1 MNDQADVVRKGDES
15 ESATGALATG
25 GGNATA
31 GGVTFQ
37 GAVGALFAAT
47 AIADRPLDGRFGIGA
62 VRVKELRFET
72 EAPLDDILIA
82 TDADGYVFTQAK
94 TSLTLAKKL
103 DSELGKTAEQIVRQ
117 WIACSGGDG
126 TLIWNRPLVVGR
138 DLFLIAVGPGTA
150 GTVVRDLAQGLSRRR
165 RKATDETSPADEKRA
180 LESFT
185 NLLQL
190 AWEEIVGSSAKAEDI
205 AQLLD
210 FTAVVQFA
218 TDWPDRNVAVEIL
231 RSALLQPDDAPAAF
245 DVLGAICEKH
255 MVERTG
261 ADPQALRRDLEQ
273 KSIRL
278 LAPPDYRADVEAF
291 RAFSKT
297 NQEYLAA
304 FEVIYVDGKDIAVPR
319 QCLAPALAAAQQ
331 GSFLLVG
338 EPGAGKSAVLNTIGR
353 NLGTSDVLQLSVD
366 RMPVSGL
373 DGLRTELG
381 LIHPIREVLLNWP
394 GVEPAFLL
402 IDSLDAVRG
411 GSGELVFKSLI
422 EQVVSLPGGRWS
434 VIASVRSFDLRLG
447 TQFRQLFPGTPPAP
461 EFANPDFRNVR
472 HIQVTPWTKEE
483 LEGLLAQAPALAVAI
498 AAGGDRLRKLALI
511 PFNTQL
517 LADLLAD
524 GVAPTR
530 LSTLS
535 TQAELLDLYWQ
546 RRVQPLAPEGDAC
559 LRAVLEEMV
568 SSRSLRAAQQT
579 AFGSGGNGLARLLGA
594 DVLVEQSGGRS
605 VAFRH
610 HILFDYA
617 ASRLYLNP
625 FDPAAVHKA
634 FLRENSL
641 GLMLGPALGYALQE
655 LWNSN
660 ANRKD
665 YWNMVA
671 GLIGDRAVDPIARS
685 VAARSCSELPAV
697 KSDTDG
703 LIEQLSKDGVARGIF
718 GAIIGSLALWDED
731 HSGLLILAPWTQV
744 VVAASKIPAL
754 VGSISFLLAV
764 LMKQP
769 TASEHRYELGIAAR
783 NLLEAALART
793 GDAYSADLA
802 AGGIRVVAE
811 TYSTDVE
818 ASRALLSQVFSAD
831 RFEIYAHAEVPAL
844 CYQIA
849 TIRSIDPDFAIRIYS
864 EVFSRCITSQAL
876 TPMNDSQIMPFRSQA
891 SQDYEM
897 ARFQLAH
904 TFPEFL
910 TSSPIEATRAL
921 LAAIGGFITSQHPLQ
936 EQYGDWTFNVG
947 GRDMRV
953 VEDLSHVW
961 AWEVEDAHPDTAMSL
976 VQIFVGWLRSTSSEE
991 ARAAVELFLA
1001 ENRYALLWTRLFMVG
1016 AERPDVFG
1024 DLLWELAT
1032 KEQVL
1037 LSRDLRKDAVDLI
1050 AAVYPSRTETER
1062 ENFED
1067 SILHTDF
1074 SMFMQPE
1081 RARER
1086 IFALLFQAIGKE
1098 HLATAAA
1105 RAQFDSEVGDAPV
1118 ANSRPFQIESGPV
1131 AMEENWWLR
1140 EQGIEIEEPANAGI
1154 LAHAKSLKD
1163 ALGLR
1168 TGQPLPVVADI
1179 PAALNL
1185 MSELESAMAA
1195 AAAAGV
1201 SEEVL
1206 RVPGGA
1212 LADGCSAV
1220 LATHGEQALSS
1231 SQIDV
1236 LKRFALGL
1244 SHANFPVGGP
1254 EEEARFE
1261 HDQSIGGPAPRT
1273 DAARHLLR
1281 LCQLKA
1287 QPDANILKRLEELL
1301 SDPHPA
1307 VRGIVAS
1314 NLAALWGSSRDTM
1327 WRLADSVAEKE
1338 SNKFVLMA
1346 FTPFLRNTRNADP
1359 QHVETLVLALQHRLG
1374 TEPAPSDAK
1383 RGARE
1388 NLASLLAMLY
1398 VWNDRSASGSVVREW
1413 CEHPGA
1419 HETELSSAIT
1429 AIRSALVDG
1438 YAEDTPAKQG
1448 YRRHGQALLG
1458 HVVDK
1463 TSDWLAAYYV
1473 RNPDERLKEQEE
1485 AKSVA
1490 KVLDN
1495 CCHQLYFAS
1504 GAFHAQN
1511 PREAAGLTS
1520 PEEKT
1525 AFLGDVE
1532 PILRKIGDLGASHT
1546 IYNLLQILEFL
1557 LPVDPGKVFDLIAH
1571 ALLHGG
1577 KRQGYQF
1584 DSMGSDVFVRIV
1596 GQCLADHRDIF
1607 REEARSNAL
1616 VDCLD
1621 AFIEAGWPS
1630 ARRLIYKLPELFE

>member
-1 MNDQADVVRKGDES
+1 MKDLADEVRNGEQS
-15 ESATGALATG
+15 ASATGALATG

-31 GGVTFQ
+31 AGVTFQ

-47 AIADRPLDGRFGIGA
+47 AIADRPLDARFGIGA

-82 TDADGYVFTQAK
+82 TDEDGYVFTQAK

-103 DSELGKTAEQIVRQ
+103 DSDLGKTTEQIVRQ

-126 TLIWNRPLVVGR
+126 SLGWNRPLVAGR
-138 DLFLIAVGPGTA
+138 DLFLIAVGPDAA
-150 GTVVRDLAQGLSRRR
+150 GTVAKDLALGLSRRR
-165 RKATDETSPADEKRA
+165 RKATDETTPASEKKA
-180 LESFT
+180 LESFKT
-185 NLLQL
+185 LLQL
-190 AWEEIVGSSAKAEDI
+190 AWEEIVGGPATAEDI

-210 FTAVVQFA
+210 FTTVVQFH
-218 TDWPDRNVAVEIL
+218 TDGADRNVAVEIL
-231 RSALLQPDDAPAAF
+231 RSALLQPDDAPSAF
-245 DVLGAICEKH
+245 DVLGAICERH
-255 MVERTG
+255 MTERTG

-273 KSIRL
+273 RPIRL

-304 FEVIYVDGKDIAVPR
+304 FEVIHVDGKDIAVPR

-331 GSFLLVG
+331 GSFLFVG

-353 NLGTSDVLQLSVD
+353 NLGTNNVLQLSVD

-381 LIHPIREVLLNWP
+381 LSHPIREVLLNWP

-411 GSGELVFKSLI
+411 GSGELVFKNLI
-422 EQVVSLPGGRWS
+422 EQVLSLPGGRWR

-447 TQFRQLFPGTPPAP
+447 TQLRQLFPGTPPAP

-483 LEGLLAQAPALAVAI
+483 LEGLLGQAPALAAAI
-498 AAGGDRLRKLALI
+498 AAGGERLRKLALI

-530 LSTLS
+530 LSTLG

-568 SSRSLRAAQQT
+568 SSRSLRATKQT
-579 AFGSGGNGLARLLGA
+579 AFGNGGNGLERLLGA
-594 DVLVEQSGGRS
+594 GVLVEQSGGRS

-625 FDPAAVHKA
+625 FDAASMHNA
-634 FLRENSL
+634 FLREKGL

-655 LWNSN
+655 LWNSS
-660 ANRKD
+660 ADRRD

-671 GLIGDRAVDPIARS
+671 GLIGDRVVDPIARS
-685 VAARSCSELPAV
+685 IAARSCSELPAV
-697 KSDTDG
+697 KSDSDG
-703 LIEQLSKDGVARGIF
+703 LIEQLSKDGVSRAIL

-744 VVAASKIPAL
+744 VVAASKIPGL
-754 VGSISFLLAV
+754 VGSISFLLAI

-769 TASEHRYELGIAAR
+769 TANEHRDELGVAAR
-783 NLLEAALART
+783 NLLEAVLART
-793 GDAYSADLA
+793 GDAYSPDLA
-802 AGGIRVVAE
+802 AGGIRFVAE
-811 TYSTDVE
+811 TYATDVE
-818 ASRALLSQVFSAD
+818 ASRALLSQIFDVD
-831 RFEIYAHAEVPAL
+831 RFETYAHAEVPAL

-849 TIRSIDPDFAIRIYS
+849 TIRAVDPDFAIRIYS
-864 EVFSRCITSQAL
+864 EVFSRRITSEAMMR
-876 TPMNDSQIMPFRSQA
+876 MNDSQIMPFMSHA
-891 SQDYEM
+891 SQDYES
-897 ARFQLAH
+897 ARFQLAR

-910 TSSPIEATRAL
+910 TSSPIAATRAL
-921 LAAIGGFITSQHPLQ
+921 LGAIGGFITSQHPLQ
-936 EQYGDWTFNVG
+936 EEHGDWTFNVG
-947 GRDMRV
+947 GRDVRV
-953 VEDLSHVW
+953 IEDLSHVW

-976 VQIFVGWLRSTSSEE
+976 VQILVGWLRSASPQQV
-991 ARAAVELFLA
+991 RAVVELFLA
-1001 ENRYALLWTRLFMVG
+1001 ENRFALLWTRLFMVG
-1016 AERPDVFG
+1016 AERPEVFG

-1037 LSRDLRKDAVDLI
+1037 LSSDLRKDAADLI
-1050 AAVYPSRTETER
+1050 AAVYPSRSEAER
-1062 ENFED
+1062 ESFEEAI
-1067 SILHTDF
+1067 SEADF
-1074 SMFMQPE
+1074 SVFVQPE
-1081 RARER
+1081 RARQHTL
-1086 IFALLFQAIGKE
+1086 ALLFRAIGKE

-1105 RAQFDSEVGDAPV
+1105 RAELDSAAGDAPV
-1118 ANSRPFQIESGPV
+1118 ANSRPFQIESGPL

-1140 EQGIEIEEPANAGI
+1140 EQGVEIEEPANAGI
-1154 LAHAKSLKD
+1154 LARAKSLKD

-1168 TGQPLPVVADI
+1168 TGQPHPAVADI
-1179 PAALNL
+1179 PAALHL
-1185 MSELESAMAA
+1185 MTELESAMEA

-1201 SEEVL
+1201 SQEVL

-1220 LATHGEQALSS
+1220 LATHGEQALTP

-1236 LKRFALGL
+1236 LKRLSLGL
-1244 SHANFPVGGP
+1244 SYAHFPLGGP
-1254 EEEARFE
+1254 EEEVRFE
-1261 HDQSIGGPAPRT
+1261 RDQSIGGPAPRT

-1281 LCQLKA
+1281 LCQLKT
-1287 QPDANILKRLEELL
+1287 QPDTDILKRLEELL

-1314 NLAALWGSSRDTM
+1314 GLTALWGSSRDTM
-1327 WRLADSVAEKE
+1327 WRLADGVAEKE
-1338 SNKFVLMA
+1338 SNKAVLMF
-1346 FTPFLRNTRNADP
+1346 FTQFLRNTRNADP
-1359 QHVETLVLALQHRLG
+1359 QHVETLVLGLQQRLG
-1374 TEPAPSDAK
+1374 TEPAPSDAR
-1383 RGARE
+1383 RGVRE

-1398 VWNDRSASGSVVREW
+1398 VWNDRPECGSVIREW
-1413 CEHPGA
+1413 CEHPDA
-1419 HETELSSAIT
+1419 HETELTYAIT

-1448 YRRHGQALLG
+1448 YRRRGQALLAN
-1458 HVVDK
+1458 VVDK
-1463 TSDWLAAYYV
+1463 TSDWLAVYYA
-1473 RNPDERLKEQEE
+1473 RNPDDRLKEQEE

-1511 PREAAGLTS
+1511 PREPAGLTS

-1525 AFLGDVE
+1525 RFLGDVE

-1546 IYNLLQILEFL
+1546 IYNLLQIFEFL
-1557 LPVDPGKVFDLIAH
+1557 LPVDPGKVFDLIAN

-1607 REEARSNAL
+1607 REEARRGAL

-1630 ARRLIYKLPELFE
+1630 ARRLIYRLPELFE

>member
-1 MNDQADVVRKGDES
+1 MNEQADEVIKDN
-15 ESATGALATG
+15 ESASGAATLATG

-31 GGVTFQ
+31 AGVTFQ

-47 AIADRPLDGRFGIGA
+47 AVADRPLDARFGIGA
-62 VRVKELRFET
+62 VRIKELRFEA
-72 EAPLDDILIA
+72 EAPLDDIMIA
-82 TDADGYVFTQAK
+82 TDADGYVFTQVK

-117 WIACSGGDG
+117 WIACSGCDG
-126 TLIWNRPLVVGR
+126 SLAWNRPVVAGR
-138 DLFLIAVGPGTA
+138 DSFLIAVGPGAT
-150 GTVVRDLAQGLSRRR
+150 GTVAKDLAQGLSRRR
-165 RKATDETSPADEKRA
+165 RKATDETTPADEKKA
-180 LESFT
+180 LETFT
-185 NLLQL
+185 ALLQL
-190 AWEEIVGSSAKAEDI
+190 AWEEVVGSQATAEDI
-205 AQLLD
+205 VRLLD
-210 FTAVVQFA
+210 FTAIVQFDTNGA
-218 TDWPDRNVAVEIL
+218 DRNVAVEIL
-231 RSALLQPDDAPAAF
+231 RSALLQPDDAPSAF
-245 DVLGAICEKH
+245 DVLGSICEKH
-255 MVERTG
+255 MAERTG

-273 KSIRL
+273 KPIRL

-304 FEVIYVDGKDIAVPR
+304 FEVIHVDGKDVAVPR
-319 QCLAPALAAAQQ
+319 QCLAPALTAAQE
-331 GSFLLVG
+331 GSFLVVG
-338 EPGAGKSAVLNTIGR
+338 EPGAGKSAFLNTIGR
-353 NLGTSDVLQLSVD
+353 NLGRSDVLQLSVD

-381 LIHPIREVLLNWP
+381 MSHPIREVLLNWP
-394 GVEPAFLL
+394 GIEPAFLL

-411 GSGELVFKSLI
+411 GTGEVVFKSLI
-422 EQVVSLPGGRWS
+422 EQVLSLPGGRWR

-461 EFANPDFRNVR
+461 EFTNPDFRNVR

-483 LEGLLAQAPALAVAI
+483 LEGLLAKAPALAAAI
-498 AAGGDRLRKLALI
+498 AAGGDRLRNLALN

-568 SSRSLRAAQQT
+568 PSRSLRASQQT

-594 DVLVEQSGGRS
+594 GVLVEQSGARS

-625 FDPAAVHKA
+625 FDAAAVHSA
-634 FLRENSL
+634 FLRENGL

-660 ANRKD
+660 ADRRD
-665 YWNMVA
+665 YWNMIA
-671 GLIGDRAVDPIARS
+671 GLIGDRAIDPIARS
-685 VAARSCSELPAV
+685 IAARSCSELPGV

-703 LIEQLSKDGVARGIF
+703 LIERLSKDGVGRAIF

-754 VGSISFLLAV
+754 VGSISFLLAI

-769 TASEHRYELGIAAR
+769 TASEHRDELGMAAR

-793 GDAYSADLA
+793 GDAYLADLA
-802 AGGIRVVAE
+802 AGGIRFVAE
-811 TYSTDVE
+811 TYATDVK
-818 ASRALLSQVFSAD
+818 ASRALLSQVFAVD
-831 RFEIYAHAEVPAL
+831 RFETYAHAEVPAL

-849 TIRSIDPDFAIRIYS
+849 TIRAIDPDFANRIYS
-864 EVFSRCITSQAL
+864 EVFSRRVTSEAFAR
-876 TPMNDSQIMPFRSQA
+876 MNDSQIMPFKTQV
-891 SQDYEM
+891 SQDYER

-910 TSSPIEATRAL
+910 TSSPVEAIRAL
-921 LAAIGGFITSQHPLQ
+921 LGAIGGFITSQHPLQ
-936 EQYGDWTFNVG
+936 EEHGDWTFNVAG
-947 GRDMRV
+947 HDVRV

-976 VQIFVGWLRSTSSEE
+976 VQILVGWLRSASPEQV
-991 ARAAVELFLA
+991 RAVVELFLA
-1001 ENRYALLWTRLFMVG
+1001 ENRFALLWTRLFMVG
-1016 AERPDVFG
+1016 AERPEVFG

-1050 AAVYPSRTETER
+1050 AAVYPSRTDTER
-1062 ENFED
+1062 KTFED
-1067 SILHTDF
+1067 LILQTDF
-1074 SMFMQPE
+1074 SMFVQPE
-1081 RARER
+1081 RARQHVLV
-1086 IFALLFQAIGKE
+1086 LLFQAIGKD
-1098 HLATAAA
+1098 HLVTAAA
-1105 RAQFDSEVGDAPV
+1105 RGELDSAVDDAAV

-1154 LAHAKSLKD
+1154 LAHAKSFKD

-1168 TGQPLPVVADI
+1168 TGQPLPAVADI
-1179 PAALNL
+1179 PAALHL
-1185 MSELESAMAA
+1185 MTELESAMKV
-1195 AAAAGV
+1195 AAAGGV
-1201 SEEVL
+1201 SQEVL

-1220 LATHGEQALSS
+1220 LATHGEQALSPY
-1231 SQIDV
+1231 QIDV
-1236 LKRFALGL
+1236 LKRLALGL
-1244 SHANFPVGGP
+1244 SHAHFPVGGP

-1261 HDQSIGGPAPRT
+1261 RSQSIGGPAQRT

-1287 QPDANILKRLEELL
+1287 QPDDDILKRLEELL

-1314 NLAALWGSSRDTM
+1314 GLTALWGSSRDTM
-1327 WRLADSVAEKE
+1327 WRLADGVAEKE
-1338 SNKFVLMA
+1338 SNKAVLMA
-1346 FTPFLRNTRNADP
+1346 FTQFLGNTRNADP
-1359 QHVETLVLALQHRLG
+1359 QHVETLVLGLQQRLG
-1374 TEPAPSDAK
+1374 TEPAPSDAR
-1383 RGARE
+1383 RGVRE

-1413 CEHPGA
+1413 CEHPSA
-1419 HETELSSAIT
+1419 HETELTSAIT

-1438 YAEDTPAKQG
+1438 YAEDAPAKEG
-1448 YRRHGQALLG
+1448 YRHRGQALLA

-1463 TSDWLAAYYV
+1463 TSDWLAGYYA

-1511 PREAAGLTS
+1511 PREPAGLTS
-1520 PEEKT
+1520 PEEKIR
-1525 AFLGDVE
+1525 FLGDVE
-1532 PILRKIGDLGASHT
+1532 PILRKLGDLGASHT

-1577 KRQGYQF
+1577 NRQGYQF
-1584 DSMGSDVFVRIV
+1584 DSMPR
-1596 GQCLADHRDIF
+1596 
-1607 REEARSNAL
+1607 
-1616 VDCLD
+1616 
-1621 AFIEAGWPS
+1621 
-1630 ARRLIYKLPELFE
+1630 